1 MDWGTRL
8 VIDLRFLRN
17 KEVKQ
22 FLLLY
27 FIVTVIATAIAA
39 FISLSTVV
47 LVLAICVVSFLLYM
61 VFTWKRYRAISNLS
75 SQVDSILH
83 GEYDV
88 NLIPDEEGELAVLS
102 SELSKMTLRLRDQAN
117 HLEKDKQYLS
127 DSLADISHQLRTPLT
142 SIRMIVPRLATDNQ
156 NDEQQDNIRKVNTL
170 LDRTEWLIT
179 SLLKIARL
187 ESGTVKFANEPV
199 PVETLLRNI
208 LEPLEILLDLKNIEL
223 CCKTEGNVTFV
234 GDRLWTTEAI
244 GNILKNCIEHCA
256 EGGKLEIIS
265 HENPIYT
272 EILILD
278 NGSGFSAEDLP
289 HLFDR
294 FYRGSNA
301 KKESAGIGLNLARM
315 IITKQNGI
323 IKAQNRPEGGAQFTI
338 RFYKGAI

>member
-1 MDWGTRL
+1 M
-8 VIDLRFLRN
+8 IDVEFLRN

-27 FIVTVIATAIAA
+27 LIVTVIATVIAA
-39 FISLSTVV
+39 FISLSAVI
-47 LVLAICVVSFLLYM
+47 LVLMICAASLLLFLF
-61 VFTWKRYRAISNLS
+61 FTWKRYRAISNLS

-102 SELSKMTLRLRDQAN
+102 SELSKMTLRLRDQADR
-117 HLEKDKQYLS
+117 LEKDKQYLS

-142 SIRMIVPRLATDNQ
+142 SIRMIVPRLATDGQ
-156 NDEQQDNIRKVNTL
+156 NKEQQANVRKVDAL
-170 LDRTEWLIT
+170 LNRTESLI
-179 SLLKIARL
+179 SMLLKIARL
-187 ESGTVKFANEPV
+187 ESGTVQFANEPV
-199 PVETLLRNI
+199 QVESLLRST
-208 LEPLEILLDLKNIEL
+208 LEPLEILRDIMGIEL
-223 CCKTEGNVTFV
+223 CCNIDKQATFV
-234 GDRLWTTEAI
+234 GDRLWTAEAI
-244 GNILKNCIEHCA
+244 GNILKNCIEHCV
-256 EGGKLEIIS
+256 EGGKLEVNAS
-265 HENPIYT
+265 ENPIYT
-272 EILILD
+272 EIVIAD

-315 IITKQNGI
+315 IIAKQNGI
-323 IKAQNRPEGGAQFTI
+323 IKAQNRPEGGAQFLI